1 MNTKNQR
8 SALHERLNELNNN
21 NQYSTLIV
29 KEGTECFRVQQT
41 CDQNGEP
48 FKEGFHFW
56 APQYDLGRYND
67 PNGRLKVCYVATKP
81 SLALAEAFGRRKKRD
96 LEKPESF
103 YIGSS
108 DLNRN
113 SLATNVTTKKFRLLD
128 IGSTLSKL
136 GMTTDQIAS
145 EGYELTQDVVRFFSD
160 LDHIPID
167 GIAYRSR
174 HHDDGGYCYALFK
187 NSDDYSSLRTKSIE
201 TIEDFESSTDL
212 PDGWQDSKID
222 GEEILTETLGFKVVP
237 E

>member
-1 MNTKNQR
+1 MSTKNQR
-8 SALHERLNELNNN
+8 SALHERLNELGNN
-21 NQYSTLIV
+21 NQYPTSIV
-29 KEGTECFRVQQT
+29 EEGTECFRVQET

-48 FKEGFHFW
+48 FKQGFHFW
-56 APQYDLGRYND
+56 APQSDLGRYND
-67 PNGRLKVCYVATKP
+67 PNGRLEVCYVAIKP
-81 SLALAEAFGRRKKRD
+81 SEALAEFFGRRGKRD

-103 YIGSS
+103 HIGSS
-108 DLNRN
+108 ELNRY
-113 SLATNVTTKKFRLLD
+113 SIATNVVTKELSVLN

-145 EGYELTQDVVRFFSD
+145 EGYEFTQDVVRFFSD
-160 LDHIPID
+160 LNDIPID

-187 NSDDYSSLRTKSIE
+187 TSDDSSSLKTKSIE
-201 TIEDFESSTDL
+201 TIENFESSTDF
-212 PDGWQDSKID
+212 PSGWQDSKID